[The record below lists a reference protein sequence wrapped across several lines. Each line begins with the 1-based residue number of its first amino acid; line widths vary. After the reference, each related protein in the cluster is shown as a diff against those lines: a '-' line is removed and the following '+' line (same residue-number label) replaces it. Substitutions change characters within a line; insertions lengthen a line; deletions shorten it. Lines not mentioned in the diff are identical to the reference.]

1 MALTHPPAQAVYLS
15 LVKVFPLCCL
25 LLFGFSNVPS
35 SAQEAVDSAS
45 DSSVA
50 PRFQSSAEMTQ
61 REIDRRREAT
71 FRLNENLDLAE
82 RLYLA
87 GEWEHAQAKFR
98 LVMNQ
103 TDPQTNTS
111 GFYHRARVGVAK
123 SLAAQAWHKKK
134 RVRRQRLPD

>member
-1 MALTHPPAQAVYLS
+1 MNWFLACFFFASIAVHGLHAE
-15 LVKVFPLCCL
+15 KEP
-25 LLFGFSNVPS
+25 
-35 SAQEAVDSAS
+35 E
-45 DSSVA
+45 SVGSEPTSIA
-50 PRFQSSAEMTQ
+50 KTVTSAEMTQ

-71 FRLNENLDLAE
+71 FRMNENLDLAE

-98 LVMNQ
+98 LVMKQ

-123 SLAAQAWHKKK
+123 SLAAQALAQEK
-134 RVRRQRLPD
+134 RTSCKTSGNDAGGSVEIL